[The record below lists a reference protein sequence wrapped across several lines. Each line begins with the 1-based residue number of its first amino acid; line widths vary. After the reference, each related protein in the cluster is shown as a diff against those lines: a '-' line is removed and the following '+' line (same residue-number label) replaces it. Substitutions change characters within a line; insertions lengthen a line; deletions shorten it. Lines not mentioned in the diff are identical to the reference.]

1 MSDHDDWNANT
12 IAQFRA
18 NKGKVGGYF
27 EGAPIVLMHHRGR
40 KSGNEHV
47 TPVMYLADESD
58 PDSIY
63 VFATLGGAPT
73 NPAWYYNLRDAG
85 TGSVEVGEERYPVT
99 VSEVRGAD
107 RDRIYAEQVRR
118 YPSFGEYEVKTRGI
132 RTIPV
137 LQLRRA

>member
-1 MSDHDDWNANT
+1 MSDHDDWNAKT
-12 IAQFRA
+12 IAEFRA

-27 EGAPIVLMHHRGR
+27 EGAPLVLMHHRGR
-40 KSGNEHV
+40 RSGDEHV
-47 TPVMYLADESD
+47 TPVMYLANESD

-63 VFATLGGAPT
+63 VFASKAGAPT

-85 TGSVEVGEERYPVT
+85 AGAVEVGEERYPVI

-118 YPSFGEYEVKTRGI
+118 YPGFGEYEVRTEGV

-137 LQLRRA
+137 LELRRA

>member
-1 MSDHDDWNANT
+1 MSDRKDWNANT
-12 IAQFRA
+12 IAEFRA

-27 EGAPIVLMHHRGR
+27 EGSPIVLLHHRGR

-58 PDSIY
+58 PDTVY
-63 VFATLGGAPT
+63 VFASKAGATT

-85 TGSVEVGEERYPVT
+85 TGSVEIGEEQYDVK
-99 VSEVRGAD
+99 VSEVHGAD

-118 YPSFGEYEVKTRGI
+118 FPGFGDYEVKTEGV

-137 LQLRRA
+137 LELRRA

>member
-1 MSDHDDWNANT
+1 MSDPNDWNAHT
-12 IAQFRA
+12 IAEFRA

-40 KSGNEHV
+40 RSGAEHV
-47 TPVMYLADESD
+47 TPVMYLANESD

-63 VFATLGGAPT
+63 VFASKAGDPA

-85 TGSVEVGEERYPVT
+85 TGSVEVGEEQYPVT

-107 RDRIYAEQVRR
+107 RDRIYAEQVSR
-118 YPSFGEYEVKTRGI
+118 YPGFGEYEVRTKGV

-137 LQLRRA
+137 LELRRA